1 MTNDSSSA
9 PTIHIKTRPVNYP
22 ARKRRIIV
30 MLLAYS
36 AIAGV
41 IFIFLPDEDSP
52 LDYVVG
58 FPLLVLGIAWCFAD
72 ADERQHR
79 IGKLMRLVLVLAF
92 FIGFPLYLLQT
103 RGYRRVQDTGA
114 GYVTRCRH
122 VRVSLFGRDSRRC
135 ISAMPS
141 DLSNLLNEHPAQ
153 NPGRLPSGS
162 LAAREA

>member
-1 MTNDSSSA
+1 MF
-9 PTIHIKTRPVNYP
+9 HIKTRPVNYP

-41 IFIFLPDEDSP
+41 IFIFLPEEDSP

-92 FIGFPLYLLQT
+92 FIGFPLYLFQT
-103 RGYRRVQDTGA
+103 RGFGGFRTLVLATLLVVAMFACLFLA
-114 GYVTRCRH
+114 GFTV
-122 VRVSLFGRDSRRC
+122 LFVGDALGF
-135 ISAMPS
+135 IE
-141 DLSNLLNEHPAQ
+141 LVE
-153 NPGRLPSGS
+153 
-162 LAAREA
+162 